1 MQEQIKCIVFRL
13 AQEEFGVDV
22 AQVRSIERVQ
32 SITYV
37 PKAPSFVKG
46 VINLRGSV
54 IPVIDLRE
62 RLSMNITA
70 ESTDTRLIIVHVLQQ
85 DVAFVVDAAN
95 DVTDIDR
102 SSLEPAPATFGSV
115 DIAYIYG
122 VAKLKDKLLILLN
135 LENILAEHEALQ
147 AAEIA
152 RV

>member
-13 AQEEFGVDV
+13 AQEDFGVDV

-32 SITYV
+32 AITFV

-62 RLSMNITA
+62 RLALAIAA
-70 ESTDTRLIIVHVLQQ
+70 ETSDTRFIVVNVLHQ
-85 DVAFVVDAAN
+85 DVAFIVDAAN

-102 SSLEPAPATFGSV
+102 TSLEPAPASFGSV
-115 DIAYIYG
+115 DIAYLQG

>member
-32 SITYV
+32 TITYV

-102 SSLEPAPATFGSV
+102 SSLEPAPSTFGSV